1 MINQRAIIFFFS
13 FLISEEVFTQDTFSI
28 VAIDPITG
36 EVGSAGASCIGGSII
51 ISDIHPGVGGI
62 HTQSYWNAINQDN
75 ASSLMDQGYSPDEII
90 DWLTNNDSENDP
102 SIRQYGIV
110 DLVEGG
116 RSASFTGSNC
126 FDYKGH
132 RIGENYAIQ
141 GNILLGPS
149 ILDEMEDAFLTQ
161 YGSFEE
167 KLVASLMAANM
178 TGADT
183 RCEPYG
189 TPAISAFIKIAKSDN
204 PIDALFLDLNVNNPP
219 LTINPLDSLF
229 ALYWEWKIDQFI
241 LGDVDFDR
249 QVNINDI
256 IFLSDHING
265 FQYLNA
271 HAYNPSDIND
281 NGDLEITDLY
291 LLMYQI
297 IGIAGG

>member
-1 MINQRAIIFFFS
+1 MTSQRAIIFFFS
-13 FLISEEVFTQDTFSI
+13 FLILEKVFMQDTFSI

-36 EVGSAGASCIGGSII
+36 EVGSAGASCIGGSMI

-62 HTQSYWNAINQDN
+62 HTQSYWNANNQDN
-75 ASSLMDQGYSPDEII
+75 ASSLMNQGYSPDEII
-90 DWLTNNDSENDP
+90 DWLINNDAENDP

-132 RIGENYAIQ
+132 KIGENYAIQ

-149 ILDEMEDAFLTQ
+149 ILDEIEYAFLTQ

-167 KLVASLMAANM
+167 KLFASLMAANI

-189 TPAISAFIKIAKSDN
+189 TPAISAFIKIARSEDSLG
-204 PIDALFLDLNVNNPP
+204 ALFLDLNVNDAP

-249 QVNINDI
+249 KVNINDVI
-256 IFLSDHING
+256 SLSDHING
-265 FQYLNA
+265 FQYLSA
-271 HAYNPSDIND
+271 HAHNPSDINN

-291 LLMYQI
+291 LLTYQI

>member
-1 MINQRAIIFFFS
+1 M
-13 FLISEEVFTQDTFSI
+13 QDTFSI

-62 HTQSYWNAINQDN
+62 HTQSYWNANNQNN
-75 ASSLMDQGYSPDEII
+75 ASFLMDQGYSPDEII
-90 DWLTNNDSENDP
+90 DWLTNNDSENDS

-149 ILDEMEDAFLTQ
+149 ILDEMEDVFITQ

-167 KLVASLMAANM
+167 KLFASLMAANI

-189 TPAISAFIKIAKSDN
+189 TPAISAFIKIAKSEDSL
-204 PIDALFLDLNVNNPP
+204 DALFLDLNVNDAP

-229 ALYWEWKIDQFI
+229 TLYWEWKIDQFI
-241 LGDVDFDR
+241 LGDIDFNR
-249 QVNINDI
+249 QVNIHDVI
-256 IFLSDHING
+256 SLSDHING
-265 FQYLNA
+265 FQYLNVHA
-271 HAYNPSDIND
+271 HNPSDINN

-291 LLMYQI
+291 LLTYQI
-297 IGIAGG
+297 IGISGG

>member
-1 MINQRAIIFFFS
+1 MTNQRAIIFFFS
-13 FLISEEVFTQDTFSI
+13 FLISEEIFTQDTFSI

-75 ASSLMDQGYSPDEII
+75 ASSLMDQGYSPNEII

-149 ILDEMEDAFLTQ
+149 ILDEMEDAFLTE

-204 PIDALFLDLNVNNPP
+204 SIDTLFLDLNVNNPP

-265 FQYLNA
+265 FQYLNE

>member
-1 MINQRAIIFFFS
+1 MTNQRAIIFFFS
-13 FLISEEVFTQDTFSI
+13 FLISEEIFTQDTFSI

-62 HTQSYWNAINQDN
+62 HTQAYWNAINQDN

-90 DWLTNNDSENDP
+90 DWLTNNDSENNP

-167 KLVASLMAANM
+167 KLFASLMAANI

-183 RCEPYG
+183 RCSPYG
-189 TPAISAFIKIAKSDN
+189 TPAISAFIKIAKSEDSLDN
-204 PIDALFLDLNVNNPP
+204 LFLDLNVNDAP

-241 LGDVDFDR
+241 LGDIDFNR
-249 QVNINDI
+249 QVNINDVI
-256 IFLSDHING
+256 SLSDHING
-265 FQYLNA
+265 FQSLNA
-271 HAYNPSDIND
+271 HAHNPSDINN